1 MVPGLSFTVRLR
13 GIIVG
18 RAELVATDPATG
30 LRSGAFRPGPGFDL
44 VEPLFH
50 LSGQKY
56 ERAMQALRLELLDD
70 KGSVVPTRSIDIRD
84 GELRVL

>member
-1 MVPGLSFTVRLR
+1 LSYTVRLR

-18 RAELVATDPATG
+18 RAELAASDPATG

-44 VEPLFH
+44 VEPLFQ
-50 LSGQKY
+50 LSGPRFNQ
-56 ERAMQALRLELLDD
+56 AMQALKLELLDNT
-70 KGSVVPTRSIDIRD
+70 GTVVPTRSIDIRD